1 MSNKQLGEDTITM
14 SMTLNPVNEAAFQK
28 AVQSLETLNRAA
40 VFHPTGTGKSCIA
53 WKVVEAHPQTTF
65 FWLVAGAQRLA
76 LRQAELTRYNGGTLP
91 GNVRFCDCEKLAAA
105 TPEQWVR
112 LGEQKPGCMV
122 LDCYHELSAVC
133 WAQSVQKLLRM
144 CPQAKVL
151 GLGVPNGA
159 PVCAAAQEL
168 FADCIVSHMT
178 VAEAMA
184 AGTMPVPSA
193 YAALLWP
200 QEEELATLRARIKNL
215 CMPKGDTSLRVQY
228 EELSWSLRQVE
239 NLTVLLP
246 RLLSDTSG
254 HYLVL
259 FESAAYQ
266 EKLGVELE
274 QLLRTV
280 DPAVRFY
287 AADHACFADS
297 AAVETFLSDTAPG
310 PKVLLCVNAPGVQ
323 QPLEGL
329 AGVILVRQS
338 SLMSTFK
345 QMLCRALVA
354 AGSRSVPVFDLVA
367 QFEGLGNGRT
377 LQRDCTEAMTRA
389 GSKTP
394 GFRQERPMQQT
405 YRLYGKLRREME
417 ARWEVLCQAAADA
430 AAKEGTLELPRSYT
444 IHSGVPV
451 GKWLELQRQVQA
463 GQRPGR
469 LTAEQAAKLEKL
481 GIRWNHRLEAAWE
494 KGFASAQKYR
504 TEHGDLLVP
513 VRYRDKND
521 FALGEWIVYNR
532 QRYLGGN
539 LTQNRI
545 ERLEAIGMVW
555 STSNDLWEQNYAA
568 ATQYYLEHG
577 DLEVPIK
584 YETPSGFGLGVW
596 LGAQRAAHKA
606 GELPQEQV
614 ERLDALGM
622 DWTNRNDRK
631 WMSLYDVAAAYY
643 HEHGNLN
650 VPSEHVTPDGV
661 LLGKWVAR
669 QRYAYLNPDR
679 SSARVTP
686 ERKALLDKLGMV
698 WEKYDPWQERYDLAL
713 AYKTEH
719 GDLEIPSVY
728 KTADGVWLGS
738 WVNRQRQALNSGS
751 SALSSERRKLLR
763 TLFKGERRPSDPAAD
778 HGTVREANW
787 ERNFRSAARY
797 ARKYKHLLV
806 PASYVDSDGVRLGVW
821 ISNLRAARKN
831 RPDSYQVT
839 PAHIKK
845 LNSIG
850 MVWDARDAKW
860 GTAYQQ
866 AKAYYKAHGNLHAAA
881 NYKSDETGFCL
892 GDWLRRMR
900 EWDTTHDPKLTPE
913 RRAMLDKIGME
924 WSE

>member
-1 MSNKQLGEDTITM
+1 M

-28 AVQSLETLNRAA
+28 AVQSLEALNRAA

-112 LGEQKPGCMV
+112 LGEQKPGCIV

-266 EKLGVELE
+266 EKLGTELE

-280 DPAVRFY
+280 DSAVRFY

-650 VPSEHVTPDGV
+650 VPSEYVTPDGV

-728 KTADGVWLGS
+728 KTEDGVWLGS
-738 WVNRQRQALNSGS
+738 WVSRQRQALNSGS

-831 RPDSYQVT
+831 RPASYQVT

-900 EWDTTHDPKLTPE
+900 EWDITHDPKLTPE

>member
-1 MSNKQLGEDTITM
+1 M

-112 LGEQKPGCMV
+112 LGEQKPGCIV

-266 EKLGVELE
+266 EKLGTELE

-430 AAKEGTLELPRSYT
+430 AVKEGTLELPRSYT

-650 VPSEHVTPDGV
+650 VPSEYVTPDGV

-821 ISNLRAARKN
+821 VSNLRAARKN

>member
-1 MSNKQLGEDTITM
+1 MQLGEDTTTM

-112 LGEQKPGCMV
+112 LGEQKPGCIV

-200 QEEELATLRARIKNL
+200 QEEELTTLRARIKNL

-266 EKLGVELE
+266 EKLGTELE

-377 LQRDCTEAMTRA
+377 LQRDCTEAMTKA

-650 VPSEHVTPDGV
+650 VPSEYVTPDGV

-728 KTADGVWLGS
+728 KTEDGVWLGS
-738 WVNRQRQALNSGS
+738 WVSRQRQALNSGS

-821 ISNLRAARKN
+821 VSNLRAARKN

>member
-1 MSNKQLGEDTITM
+1 MQLGEDTTTM

-105 TPEQWVR
+105 TLEQWVR
-112 LGEQKPGCMV
+112 LGEQKPGCVV

-266 EKLGVELE
+266 EKLGAELE

-650 VPSEHVTPDGV
+650 VPSEYVTPDGV

-738 WVNRQRQALNSGS
+738 WVSRQRQALNSGS

-900 EWDTTHDPKLTPE
+900 EWDATHDPKLTPE

>member
-1 MSNKQLGEDTITM
+1 MQLGEDTTTM

-76 LRQAELTRYNGGTLP
+76 LRQAELTRYNGGILP

-112 LGEQKPGCMV
+112 LGEQKPGCIV

-266 EKLGVELE
+266 EKLGTELE

-377 LQRDCTEAMTRA
+377 LQRDCTEAMTKA

-650 VPSEHVTPDGV
+650 VPSEYVTPDGV

-738 WVNRQRQALNSGS
+738 WVSRQRQALNSGS

-900 EWDTTHDPKLTPE
+900 EWDITHDPKLTPE

>member
-1 MSNKQLGEDTITM
+1 M

-112 LGEQKPGCMV
+112 LGEQKPGCIV

-266 EKLGVELE
+266 EKLGTELE

-494 KGFASAQKYR
+494 KGFSSAQKYR

-643 HEHGNLN
+643 HEHGSLN
-650 VPSEHVTPDGV
+650 VPSEYVTPDGV

-738 WVNRQRQALNSGS
+738 WVSRQRQALNSGS

-763 TLFKGERRPSDPAAD
+763 TLFKGERRPSDPTAD

-821 ISNLRAARKN
+821 VSNLRAARKN

>member
-1 MSNKQLGEDTITM
+1 M

-112 LGEQKPGCMV
+112 LGEQKPGCIV

-266 EKLGVELE
+266 EKLGTELE

-417 ARWEVLCQAAADA
+417 SRWEVLCQAAADA

-650 VPSEHVTPDGV
+650 VPSEYVTPDGV

-728 KTADGVWLGS
+728 KTTDGVWLGS
-738 WVNRQRQALNSGS
+738 WVSRQRQALNSGS

>member
-1 MSNKQLGEDTITM
+1 MQLGEDTTTM

-112 LGEQKPGCMV
+112 LGEQKPGCIV

-266 EKLGVELE
+266 EKLGTELE

-354 AGSRSVPVFDLVA
+354 AGNRSVPVFDLVA

-430 AAKEGTLELPRSYT
+430 AVKEGTLELPRSYT

-555 STSNDLWEQNYAA
+555 STSNDLWEQNYAT

-650 VPSEHVTPDGV
+650 VPSEYVTPDGV

-738 WVNRQRQALNSGS
+738 WVSRQRQALNSGS

-821 ISNLRAARKN
+821 VSNLRAARKN

>member
-1 MSNKQLGEDTITM
+1 M

-112 LGEQKPGCMV
+112 LGEQKPGCIV

-200 QEEELATLRARIKNL
+200 QEEELTTLRARIKNL

-266 EKLGVELE
+266 EKLGTELE

-377 LQRDCTEAMTRA
+377 LQRDCTEAMTKA

-650 VPSEHVTPDGV
+650 VPSEYVTPDGV

-763 TLFKGERRPSDPAAD
+763 TLFKGERRPSDPTAD

>member
-1 MSNKQLGEDTITM
+1 MQLGEDTTTM

-76 LRQAELTRYNGGTLP
+76 LRQAELTRYNGGTRP

-112 LGEQKPGCMV
+112 LGEQKPGCIV

-266 EKLGVELE
+266 EKLGTELE

-354 AGSRSVPVFDLVA
+354 AGNRSVPVFDLVA

-650 VPSEHVTPDGV
+650 VPSEYVTPDGV

-738 WVNRQRQALNSGS
+738 WVSRQRQALNSGS

-763 TLFKGERRPSDPAAD
+763 ILFKGERRPSDPAAD

-900 EWDTTHDPKLTPE
+900 EWDITHDPKLTPE

>member
-1 MSNKQLGEDTITM
+1 MQLGEDTTTM

-112 LGEQKPGCMV
+112 LGEQKPGCVV

-266 EKLGVELE
+266 EKLGTELE

-377 LQRDCTEAMTRA
+377 LQRDCTEAMTKA

-650 VPSEHVTPDGV
+650 VPSEYVTPDGV

-738 WVNRQRQALNSGS
+738 WVSRQRQALNSGS

-900 EWDTTHDPKLTPE
+900 EWDITHDPKLTPE

>member
-1 MSNKQLGEDTITM
+1 MQLGEDTTTM

-76 LRQAELTRYNGGTLP
+76 LRRAELTRYNGGTLP

-112 LGEQKPGCMV
+112 LGEQKPGCIV

-266 EKLGVELE
+266 EKLGTELE

-614 ERLDALGM
+614 ARLDALGM

-643 HEHGNLN
+643 HEHGSLN
-650 VPSEHVTPDGV
+650 VPSEYVTPDGV

-738 WVNRQRQALNSGS
+738 WVSRQRQALNSGS

-900 EWDTTHDPKLTPE
+900 EWDATHDPKLTPE

>member
-1 MSNKQLGEDTITM
+1 MQLGEDTTTM

-112 LGEQKPGCMV
+112 LGEQKPGCIV

-430 AAKEGTLELPRSYT
+430 AVKEGTLELPRSYT

-606 GELPQEQV
+606 GELPQEQL

-650 VPSEHVTPDGV
+650 VPSEYVTPDGV

-738 WVNRQRQALNSGS
+738 WVSRQRQALNSGS

-839 PAHIKK
+839 SAHIKK

-900 EWDTTHDPKLTPE
+900 EWDITHDPKLTPE

>member
-1 MSNKQLGEDTITM
+1 MQLGEDTTTM

-105 TPEQWVR
+105 TLEQWVR
-112 LGEQKPGCMV
+112 LGEQKPGCIV

-144 CPQAKVL
+144 CSQAKVL

-266 EKLGVELE
+266 EKLGTELE
-274 QLLRTV
+274 KLLRTV

-377 LQRDCTEAMTRA
+377 LQRDCTEAMTKA

-650 VPSEHVTPDGV
+650 VPSEYVTPDGV

-763 TLFKGERRPSDPAAD
+763 TLFKGERRPSDPTAD

>member
-1 MSNKQLGEDTITM
+1 M

-266 EKLGVELE
+266 EKLGTELE

-280 DPAVRFY
+280 DSAVRFY

-430 AAKEGTLELPRSYT
+430 AVKEGTLELPRSYT

-481 GIRWNHRLEAAWE
+481 GIRWNHRLETAWE

-650 VPSEHVTPDGV
+650 VPSEYVTPDGV

-738 WVNRQRQALNSGS
+738 WVSRQRQALNSGS

>member
-1 MSNKQLGEDTITM
+1 MSNMQLGEDTITM

-112 LGEQKPGCMV
+112 LGEQKPGCIV

-246 RLLSDTSG
+246 RLLSDTNG

-266 EKLGVELE
+266 EKLGTELE

-584 YETPSGFGLGVW
+584 FETPSGFGLGVW

-650 VPSEHVTPDGV
+650 VPSEYVTPDGV

-728 KTADGVWLGS
+728 KTEDGVWLGS
-738 WVNRQRQALNSGS
+738 WVSRQRQALNSGS

-839 PAHIKK
+839 SAHIKK

-900 EWDTTHDPKLTPE
+900 EWDITHDPKLTPE

>member
-1 MSNKQLGEDTITM
+1 MQLGEDTTTM

-112 LGEQKPGCMV
+112 LGEQKPGCIV

-200 QEEELATLRARIKNL
+200 QEEELATLRAGIKNL

-254 HYLVL
+254 HYLIL

-266 EKLGVELE
+266 EKLGTELE
-274 QLLRTV
+274 QLLRAV

-377 LQRDCTEAMTRA
+377 LQRDCTEAMTKA

-555 STSNDLWEQNYAA
+555 STSNDLWEQNYTA

-577 DLEVPIK
+577 NLEVPIK

-650 VPSEHVTPDGV
+650 VPSEYVTPDGV

-738 WVNRQRQALNSGS
+738 WVSRQRQALNSGS

-831 RPDSYQVT
+831 RPASYQVT

-900 EWDTTHDPKLTPE
+900 EWDATHDPKLTPE

>member
-1 MSNKQLGEDTITM
+1 M

-112 LGEQKPGCMV
+112 LGEQKPGCIV

-144 CPQAKVL
+144 CSQAKVL

-266 EKLGVELE
+266 EKLGTELE
-274 QLLRTV
+274 KLLRTV

-377 LQRDCTEAMTRA
+377 LQRDCTEAMTKA

-622 DWTNRNDRK
+622 DWTNRIDRK

-650 VPSEHVTPDGV
+650 VPSEYVTPDGV

-738 WVNRQRQALNSGS
+738 WVSRQRQTLNSGS

-763 TLFKGERRPSDPAAD
+763 ALFKGERRPSDPAAD

>member
-1 MSNKQLGEDTITM
+1 M

-28 AVQSLETLNRAA
+28 AVQSLKTLNRAA

-112 LGEQKPGCMV
+112 LGEQKPGCIV

-481 GIRWNHRLEAAWE
+481 GIRWNHRLETAWE

-650 VPSEHVTPDGV
+650 VPSEYVTPDGV

-900 EWDTTHDPKLTPE
+900 EWDITHDPKLTPE

>member
-1 MSNKQLGEDTITM
+1 M

-112 LGEQKPGCMV
+112 LGEQKPGCIV

-200 QEEELATLRARIKNL
+200 QEEELTTLRARIKNL

-266 EKLGVELE
+266 EKLGTELE

-377 LQRDCTEAMTRA
+377 LQRDCTEAMTKA

-650 VPSEHVTPDGV
+650 VPSEYVTPDGV

-738 WVNRQRQALNSGS
+738 WVSRQRQALNSGS

-839 PAHIKK
+839 SAHIKK

>member
-1 MSNKQLGEDTITM
+1 M

-112 LGEQKPGCMV
+112 LGEQKPGCIV

-144 CPQAKVL
+144 CPQAKLL

-266 EKLGVELE
+266 EKLGAELE

-280 DPAVRFY
+280 DSAVRFY

-377 LQRDCTEAMTRA
+377 LQRDCTEAMTKA

-555 STSNDLWEQNYAA
+555 STSNDLWEQNYTA

-577 DLEVPIK
+577 NLEVPIK

-650 VPSEHVTPDGV
+650 VPSEYVTPDGV

-738 WVNRQRQALNSGS
+738 WVSRQRQALNSGS

-900 EWDTTHDPKLTPE
+900 EWDATHDPKLTPE

>member
-1 MSNKQLGEDTITM
+1 M

-112 LGEQKPGCMV
+112 LGEQKPGCVV

-200 QEEELATLRARIKNL
+200 QEEELTTLRARIKNL

-266 EKLGVELE
+266 EKLGTELE

-430 AAKEGTLELPRSYT
+430 AVKEGTLELPRSYT

-650 VPSEHVTPDGV
+650 VPSEYVTPDGV

-738 WVNRQRQALNSGS
+738 WVSRQRQTLNSGS

-763 TLFKGERRPSDPAAD
+763 ILFKGERRPSDPAAD

>member
-1 MSNKQLGEDTITM
+1 M

-112 LGEQKPGCMV
+112 LGEQKPGCIV

-184 AGTMPVPSA
+184 AGAMPVPSA

-266 EKLGVELE
+266 EKLGTELE

-650 VPSEHVTPDGV
+650 VPSEYVTPDGV

-728 KTADGVWLGS
+728 KTEDGVWLGS
-738 WVNRQRQALNSGS
+738 WVSRQRQALNSGS

>member
-1 MSNKQLGEDTITM
+1 MQLGEDTITM

-112 LGEQKPGCMV
+112 LGEQKPGCIV

-259 FESAAYQ
+259 FESAVYQ
-266 EKLGVELE
+266 EKLGTELE

-650 VPSEHVTPDGV
+650 VPSEYVTPDGV

-738 WVNRQRQALNSGS
+738 WVSRQRQALNSGN

>member
-1 MSNKQLGEDTITM
+1 M

-76 LRQAELTRYNGGTLP
+76 LRQAELARYNGGTLP

-112 LGEQKPGCMV
+112 LGEQKPGCIV

-266 EKLGVELE
+266 EKLGAELE

-417 ARWEVLCQAAADA
+417 AHWEVLCQAAADA

-584 YETPSGFGLGVW
+584 FETPSGFGLGVW

-650 VPSEHVTPDGV
+650 VPSEYVTPDGV

-738 WVNRQRQALNSGS
+738 WVSRQRQALNSGS

-900 EWDTTHDPKLTPE
+900 EWDATHDPKLTPE

>member
-1 MSNKQLGEDTITM
+1 M

-76 LRQAELTRYNGGTLP
+76 LRQAELTRYNGGTRP

-112 LGEQKPGCMV
+112 LGEQKPGCIV

-144 CPQAKVL
+144 CPQAKLL

-377 LQRDCTEAMTRA
+377 LQRDCTEAMTKA

-430 AAKEGTLELPRSYT
+430 SAKEGTLELPRSYT

-606 GELPQEQV
+606 GELPQEQG

-650 VPSEHVTPDGV
+650 VPSEYVTPDGV

>member
-1 MSNKQLGEDTITM
+1 M

-112 LGEQKPGCMV
+112 LGEQKPGCVV

-266 EKLGVELE
+266 EKLGAELE

-405 YRLYGKLRREME
+405 YRLYSKLRREME

-643 HEHGNLN
+643 HEHGSLN
-650 VPSEHVTPDGV
+650 VPSEYVTPDGV

-713 AYKTEH
+713 AYKTAH

-738 WVNRQRQALNSGS
+738 WVNRQRQTLNSGS

>member
-1 MSNKQLGEDTITM
+1 MQLGEDTTTM

-112 LGEQKPGCMV
+112 LGEQKPGCIV

-266 EKLGVELE
+266 EKLGTELE

-280 DPAVRFY
+280 DSAVRFY

-377 LQRDCTEAMTRA
+377 LQRDCTEAMTKA

-584 YETPSGFGLGVW
+584 YETSSGFGLGVW

-650 VPSEHVTPDGV
+650 VPSEYVTPDGV

-686 ERKALLDKLGMV
+686 ERKTLLDKLGMV

-738 WVNRQRQALNSGS
+738 WVSRQRQALNSGS

-763 TLFKGERRPSDPAAD
+763 ILFKGERRPSDPAAD

-839 PAHIKK
+839 LAHIKK

-900 EWDTTHDPKLTPE
+900 EWDITHDPKLTPE
-913 RRAMLDKIGME
+913 RRTMLDKIGME

>member
-1 MSNKQLGEDTITM
+1 M

-112 LGEQKPGCMV
+112 LGEQKPGCIV

-266 EKLGVELE
+266 EKLGAELE

-430 AAKEGTLELPRSYT
+430 AVKEGTLELPRSYT

-469 LTAEQAAKLEKL
+469 LTVEQAAKLEKL

-584 YETPSGFGLGVW
+584 YETLSGFGLGVW

-606 GELPQEQV
+606 GELPQEQL

-650 VPSEHVTPDGV
+650 VPSEYVTPDGV

-738 WVNRQRQALNSGS
+738 WVSRQRQTLNSGS

-763 TLFKGERRPSDPAAD
+763 ILFKGERRPSDPAAD

-900 EWDTTHDPKLTPE
+900 EWDITHDPKLTPE

>member
-1 MSNKQLGEDTITM
+1 M

-112 LGEQKPGCMV
+112 LGEQKPGCVV

-266 EKLGVELE
+266 EKLGAELE

-643 HEHGNLN
+643 HEHGSLN
-650 VPSEHVTPDGV
+650 VPSEYVTPDGV

-738 WVNRQRQALNSGS
+738 WVSRQRQTLNSGN

-763 TLFKGERRPSDPAAD
+763 ILFKGERRPSDPAAD

-900 EWDTTHDPKLTPE
+900 EWDITHDPKLTPE

>member
-1 MSNKQLGEDTITM
+1 MQLGEDTTTM

-53 WKVVEAHPQTTF
+53 WKVEEAHPQTTF

-112 LGEQKPGCMV
+112 LGEQKPGCIV

-266 EKLGVELE
+266 EKLGTELE

-650 VPSEHVTPDGV
+650 VPSEYVTPDGV

-738 WVNRQRQALNSGS
+738 WVSRQRQALNSGS

-763 TLFKGERRPSDPAAD
+763 ILFKGERRPSDPAAD

>member
-1 MSNKQLGEDTITM
+1 M

-112 LGEQKPGCMV
+112 LGEQKPGCIV

-246 RLLSDTSG
+246 RLLSDTNG

-650 VPSEHVTPDGV
+650 VPSEYVTPDGV

-738 WVNRQRQALNSGS
+738 WVSRQRQALNSGS

-900 EWDTTHDPKLTPE
+900 EWDATHDPKLTPE

>member
-1 MSNKQLGEDTITM
+1 M

-112 LGEQKPGCMV
+112 LGEQKPGCIV

-266 EKLGVELE
+266 EKLGTELE

-481 GIRWNHRLEAAWE
+481 GIRWNHRLETAWE

-650 VPSEHVTPDGV
+650 VPSEYVTPDGV

-738 WVNRQRQALNSGS
+738 WVSRQRQALNSGS

-787 ERNFRSAARY
+787 ERNFRSADRY

>member
-1 MSNKQLGEDTITM
+1 M

-112 LGEQKPGCMV
+112 LGEQKPGCIV

-266 EKLGVELE
+266 EKLGTELE

-377 LQRDCTEAMTRA
+377 LQRDCTEAMTKA

-430 AAKEGTLELPRSYT
+430 AVKEGTLELPRSYT

-650 VPSEHVTPDGV
+650 VPSEYVTPDGV

-738 WVNRQRQALNSGS
+738 WVSRQRQALNSGS

-839 PAHIKK
+839 PAHVKK

>member
-1 MSNKQLGEDTITM
+1 M

-112 LGEQKPGCMV
+112 LGEQKPGCIV

-266 EKLGVELE
+266 EKLGTELE

-377 LQRDCTEAMTRA
+377 LQRDCTEAMTKA

-494 KGFASAQKYR
+494 KGFVSAQKYR

-650 VPSEHVTPDGV
+650 VPSEYVTPDGV

-763 TLFKGERRPSDPAAD
+763 ILFKGERRPSDPAAD

-839 PAHIKK
+839 SAHIKK

-900 EWDTTHDPKLTPE
+900 EWDITHDPKLTPE

>member
-1 MSNKQLGEDTITM
+1 M

-112 LGEQKPGCMV
+112 LGEQKPGCIV

-266 EKLGVELE
+266 EKLGTELE

-650 VPSEHVTPDGV
+650 VPSEYVTPDGV

-738 WVNRQRQALNSGS
+738 WVSRQRQALNSGS

-821 ISNLRAARKN
+821 VSNLRAARKN

-900 EWDTTHDPKLTPE
+900 EWDITHDPKLTPE